1 MTRPRLTLVPLDGD
15 DAGDDAP
22 VPAIAPA
29 EPAVDLHGDHWAR
42 GARADHAVNVVT
54 GGPPDWLRRLLR
66 QELDGAIGAYPDEAD
81 ATAAIAHRHGRAP
94 AEVVLLN
101 GAAHGFSLIAETL
114 APQRPVVVHPQFTD
128 PDRALAAAGHPAAP
142 VVLPEPWTLH
152 PAAIPDEA
160 DLVVV
165 GNPTNPTGVL
175 HPPAAIEAIMKP
187 GRTVVVDEAFMD
199 FIPGELGSLA
209 AAPHDGLVVV
219 RSLTKIL
226 GVPGL
231 RVGYLLAPPALAA
244 RLRERRQS
252 WPVNGL
258 ALAACAAACNHPERL
273 APAAA
278 RTQADRAALA
288 AALRAIPALR
298 VHDGAAGFVLVE
310 AQGRDAG
317 PIAAMLRRR
326 HDIAVRPA
334 ATFPGLGL
342 GHLRITARGGDADA
356 RLVAALRALL
366 R

>member
-1 MTRPRLTLVPLDGD
+1 VTRPRLTLVPLDD
-15 DAGDDAP
+15 DAAETVPPAGA
-22 VPAIAPA
+22 PAI
-29 EPAVDLHGDHWAR
+29 DLHGDHWAR

-66 QELDGAIGAYPDEAD
+66 QELDGAIGAYPDEGD
-81 ATAAIAHRHGRAP
+81 ATEAIAHRHGRAP
-94 AEVVLLN
+94 ADVVLLN

-152 PAAIPDEA
+152 AAGVPEDA
-160 DLVVV
+160 DLVVL

-187 GRTVVVDEAFMD
+187 ERTVVVDEAFMD
-199 FIPGELGSLA
+199 FVPGELGSLA
-209 AAPHDGLVVV
+209 ATTHDDLVVV

-226 GVPGL
+226 AVPGL

-244 RLRERRQS
+244 RLRDRRQS

-258 ALAACAAACNHPERL
+258 ALAACAGACNHPERL
-273 APAAA
+273 APAAERA
-278 RTQADRAALA
+278 QADRIALA
-288 AALRAIPALR
+288 EALREIPGLR
-298 VHDGAAGFVLVE
+298 VHESAAGFVLVE
-310 AQGRDAG
+310 ARGRDAR
-317 PIAAMLRRR
+317 PIAATLRSR

-334 ATFPGLGL
+334 ATFPGLGP
-342 GHLRITARGGDADA
+342 GHLRLTARGGDADA